1 MSVRTAAHERF
12 WKSTAIGYMEW
23 HDGIG
28 YDLDA
33 LREMTAEERDEVV
46 GSLRAKPAGWRDVE
60 VYRAVATPEAKSALR
75 DALGSKSAETRL
87 HAAASLHDLGE
98 MTNLASFVA
107 AELATVTIADGM
119 VVALHSAGR
128 VPCDQVRRALLR
140 GARDRPEVAV
150 HYAATLCFLSG
161 VAKSSFDFSMRPFF
175 LRFGPKSSEID
186 RRAAFGELCRM
197 TGMSA
202 DDANGDWPSAPNLFA
217 VRVTLSG

>member
-1 MSVRTAAHERF
+1 MSVHTPAHERF

-46 GSLRAKPAGWRDVE
+46 LSLRAKPAGWREVE
-60 VYRAVATPEAKSALR
+60 VYLAVATPDAKSALR
-75 DALGSKSAETRL
+75 EALGSKSAETRL
-87 HAAASLHDLGE
+87 HAATSLHDLGE
-98 MTNLASFVA
+98 MTNLAGFVA

-119 VVALHSAGR
+119 VVALRSAGR
-128 VPCDQVRRALLR
+128 VPSDEVRRALLR

-150 HYAATLCFLSG
+150 HYAAKLCFLSG
-161 VAKSSFDFSMRPFF
+161 AAKSSFDLSMRPFF
-175 LRFGPKSSEID
+175 LRFGAENSESD
-186 RRAAFGELCRM
+186 RRAAFEELCRM

-202 DDANGDWPSAPNLFA
+202 NDANGA
-217 VRVTLSG
+217 